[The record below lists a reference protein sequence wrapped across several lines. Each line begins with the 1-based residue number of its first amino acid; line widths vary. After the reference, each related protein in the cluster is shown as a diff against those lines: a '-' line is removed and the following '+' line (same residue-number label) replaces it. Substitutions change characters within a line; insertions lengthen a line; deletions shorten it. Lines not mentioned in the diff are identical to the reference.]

1 MNTDTPRTDEAAVDV
16 WRKSNGE
23 RMETSSDKVDADFAR
38 RLERERDEW
47 KAKYIDLKS
56 QLTQTHGCVTI
67 SRNGYVQELEREL
80 AEAREETIRTR
91 EFMDYGFAKAQE
103 ELATVTE
110 QRDRL
115 AVALKETI
123 SGYDVVTESIPSLCS
138 DYVHNVITPLLSA
151 VKE

>member
-1 MNTDTPRTDEAAVDV
+1 
-16 WRKSNGE
+16 
-23 RMETSSDKVDADFAR
+23 MEK
-38 RLERERDEW
+38 LERERDEW

-123 SGYDVVTESIPSLCS
+123 SSYDVVTESIPSLCS
-138 DYVHNVITPLLSA
+138 DYVHNVIAPLLAA
-151 VKE
+151 VKG